1 MEAPTLPGH
10 LRNYMYNEEDNVHM
24 IAERSYSP
32 NRRLHTPPKIV
43 TEGMLKK
50 MIDRFD
56 TSEYT
61 TKDGWRVFA
70 DLAKMQPFQDGN
82 KRTALIAANEAMG
95 AFETQDF
102 LVLPLQPESNTKFIG
117 LLMRYYLTD
126 DATQQDRLL
135 DEMVSLTPGTVEQ
148 EQVWQAE
155 RDRLESIKKLS
166 TRRVKPFWGGNQEFR
181 QRYLKNLPD
190 DQDL

>member
-1 MEAPTLPGH
+1 MSTWLRNVPTLLIG
-10 LRNYMYNEEDNVHM
+10 D
-24 IAERSYSP
+24 SYTLP
-32 NRRLHTPPKIV
+32 EIV
-43 TEGMLKK
+43 TEGILQE

-135 DEMVSLTPGTVEQ
+135 DEMVSLTPVPLSKSRSGKQNATDSKVSRSSRPG
-148 EQVWQAE
+148 VLNLSGVATKNSANAIWKTCRMIKIFNRTKSPSPMKFGE
-155 RDRLESIKKLS
+155 RLYSIS
-166 TRRVKPFWGGNQEFR
+166 
-181 QRYLKNLPD
+181 
-190 DQDL
+190 

>member
-1 MEAPTLPGH
+1 
-10 LRNYMYNEEDNVHM
+10 M

-32 NRRLHTPPKIV
+32 NRRLYTLPEIV
-43 TEGMLKK
+43 TEGILQE
-50 MIDRFD
+50 MIDRFDTSEYTTFD

-190 DQDL
+190 D

>member
-1 MEAPTLPGH
+1 
-10 LRNYMYNEEDNVHM
+10 M

-32 NRRLHTPPKIV
+32 NRRLYTLPEIV
-43 TEGMLKK
+43 TEGILQE

-102 LVLPLQPESNTKFIG
+102 LVLPLQPG
-117 LLMRYYLTD
+117 Y
-126 DATQQDRLL
+126 
-135 DEMVSLTPGTVEQ
+135 
-148 EQVWQAE
+148 
-155 RDRLESIKKLS
+155 
-166 TRRVKPFWGGNQEFR
+166 
-181 QRYLKNLPD
+181 
-190 DQDL
+190 

>member
-1 MEAPTLPGH
+1 
-10 LRNYMYNEEDNVHM
+10 
-24 IAERSYSP
+24 
-32 NRRLHTPPKIV
+32 
-43 TEGMLKK
+43 

-135 DEMVSLTPGTVEQ
+135 DEMVSLTPGTV
-148 EQVWQAE
+148 
-155 RDRLESIKKLS
+155 S
-166 TRRVKPFWGGNQEFR
+166 
-181 QRYLKNLPD
+181 
-190 DQDL
+190 

>member
-1 MEAPTLPGH
+1 MRNVPTLLIG
-10 LRNYMYNEEDNVHM
+10 D
-24 IAERSYSP
+24 SYTLP
-32 NRRLHTPPKIV
+32 EIV
-43 TEGMLKK
+43 TEGILQE

-102 LVLPLQPESNTKFIG
+102 LVLPLQPESNTKFIW

-166 TRRVKPFWGGNQEFR
+166 TRRVKPFWGGVAT
-181 QRYLKNLPD
+181 KNSANAI
-190 DQDL
+190 

>member
-1 MEAPTLPGH
+1 
-10 LRNYMYNEEDNVHM
+10 M

-32 NRRLHTPPKIV
+32 NRRLYTLPEIV
-43 TEGMLKK
+43 TEGILQE

-155 RDRLESIKKLS
+155 RD
-166 TRRVKPFWGGNQEFR
+166 
-181 QRYLKNLPD
+181 
-190 DQDL
+190 

>member
-1 MEAPTLPGH
+1 MRNVPTLLIG
-10 LRNYMYNEEDNVHM
+10 D
-24 IAERSYSP
+24 SY
-32 NRRLHTPPKIV
+32 TPPEIV
-43 TEGMLKK
+43 TEGMLQE

-56 TSEYT
+56 TYEYT

-166 TRRVKPFWGGNQEFR
+166 TKRVKPFWGGNQEFR

>member
-1 MEAPTLPGH
+1 
-10 LRNYMYNEEDNVHM
+10 M
-24 IAERSYSP
+24 IAERPYSP
-32 NRRLHTPPKIV
+32 NRRLYTLPEIV
-43 TEGMLKK
+43 TEGILQE

-102 LVLPLQPESNTKFIG
+102 LVLPLHPESNTKFIG

-148 EQVWQAE
+148 E
-155 RDRLESIKKLS
+155 
-166 TRRVKPFWGGNQEFR
+166 
-181 QRYLKNLPD
+181 
-190 DQDL
+190 

>member
-1 MEAPTLPGH
+1 
-10 LRNYMYNEEDNVHM
+10 
-24 IAERSYSP
+24 
-32 NRRLHTPPKIV
+32 
-43 TEGMLKK
+43 MLQE

-135 DEMVSLTPGTVEQ
+135 DEMVSLTPDEMVSLTPGTVEQ

-166 TRRVKPFWGGNQEFR
+166 TKRVKPFWGGNQEFR